1 MARRNVYLALS
12 QKITDRDLCL
22 KKQRISLIAGS
33 TSNVQEIYSL

>member
-22 KKQRISLIAGS
+22 EEAKDIADRWF